1 MHFRDLAASIG
12 QGRFDPRPI
21 GTGFFFAMPKST
33 LAVRDVEI
41 PAGKIGKTAGNRA
54 SKAGPERPP
63 LPAGWLTSD
72 DDEIRLRRWRGQ
84 SEIHSVSA
92 LETNQPTFGT
102 FRVQSASGVNYDV
115 EIRSLSEA
123 INSCGCIDHRVNGL
137 GTCKHIEGVIANL
150 ARSGAGPLRLAASSG
165 SSRVEVFLDRRGPSV
180 PAVLWPSSQTTAQL
194 RNARRWLHDYLDAN
208 GELTRDPRRIEQL
221 IVAWNG
227 APLAIRRAIR
237 LSRHFSSWL
246 DRSRRK
252 RERHAARAAFE
263 ASDRAF
269 AGLVKQP
276 LLPYQRDGVLHLAFG
291 ERALLADEMGL
302 GKTVQAIAAC
312 ELLAR
317 LKNIGRVLIVCP
329 ASLKS
334 EWEEQIARFCDRSTR
349 LVFGPRAQRLAA
361 YRDPAFFT
369 IVNYEQVLSDA
380 DDVNDVLAPDVVVL
394 DEAQRIK
401 NWQTKTARRVKSLRS
416 RYAFVLTG
424 TPVENRIDELYSIM
438 QYLDPE
444 ILGPLFR
451 FNRDFYKLDER
462 GRPVDY
468 HNLAGLRER
477 LQPVVLRRRKADV
490 EGQLPGR
497 TIKNFFVA
505 MADEQRER
513 YEEYSAQAARLIAI
527 AQRRPLTKAE
537 FDRMQMLLA
546 CMRMTCDTPA
556 ILDPSCRISPKL
568 EELEGILEDVLQE
581 PGRKAIIFS
590 EWERMLV
597 MVRELAGEMGFDA
610 AWHTGSVSQIQRRV
624 EINRFKNDPA
634 CRLFLSTDSGSVGL
648 NLQAAS
654 AVINIDLPWN
664 PAKLEQRIARA
675 WRKGQARSVT
685 VVNLITEGSIEH
697 NILHLLGRK
706 QALADGV
713 MDGIGD
719 LASLKMP
726 SGRAAFLERMQAM
739 MGGAA
744 AAPVRPLSPIEA
756 LAADLVRRHAD
767 RVALIE
773 ARGDGSGEQRVM
785 AVLDLDPPSLATER
799 ARLSEAKG
807 VAVDVIDNATWLTIQ
822 QLTAAGMLQFVH
834 QSRTLYRAPGDGGSG
849 LAATA

>member
-1 MHFRDLAASIG
+1 
-12 QGRFDPRPI
+12 
-21 GTGFFFAMPKST
+21 MPKNT
-33 LAVRDVEI
+33 LAVRDLEM
-41 PAGKIGKTAGNRA
+41 PAPRTGKAVGNRA
-54 SKAGPERPP
+54 TKGAPDRPP

-84 SEIHSVSA
+84 TEIRSVNA
-92 LETNQPTFGT
+92 LETSQPYFGT
-102 FRVQSASGVNYDV
+102 FRVQSTSGVSYDV
-115 EIRSLSEA
+115 EIRSLNEFV
-123 INSCGCIDHRVNGL
+123 NSCGCIDHRVNGL

-150 ARSGAGPLRLAASSG
+150 ARRGAKALQQAASSG
-165 SSRVEVFLDRRGPSV
+165 SSRIEVFLDRRGPSA
-180 PAVLWPSSQTTAQL
+180 PTVLWPSDQSAAQL
-194 RNARRWLHDYLDAN
+194 RNARRWLHGYLDTN
-208 GELTRDPRRIEQL
+208 GDLTRDPRRIEEL
-221 IVAWNG
+221 IMAWNR

-237 LSRHFSSWL
+237 LSPHFRSWL
-246 DRSRRK
+246 DRARRE
-252 RERHAARAAFE
+252 RERHEARTAFE
-263 ASDRAF
+263 ATADRAI
-269 AGLVKQP
+269 ADIVKQP
-276 LLPYQRDGVLHLAFG
+276 LLPYQRDGALHLTFG

-317 LKNIGRVLIVCP
+317 LKRISRVLVVCP

-334 EWEEQIARFCDRSTR
+334 EWEEQIAQFCDRSAR
-349 LVFGPRAQRLAA
+349 LAFGSRTQRLAA

-369 IVNYEQVLSDA
+369 IVNYEQVLTDA
-380 DDVNDVLAPDVVVL
+380 EEINGVLAPDVVVL

-401 NWQTKTARRVKSLRS
+401 NWQTKTARRVKSLQS

-424 TPVENRIDELYSIM
+424 TPVENRIDELYSIL

-468 HNLAGLRER
+468 RNLAELRER
-477 LQPVVLRRRKADV
+477 LRPVVLRRRKADV

-497 TIKNFFVA
+497 TIKNYFVT
-505 MADEQRER
+505 MSDEQRLR
-513 YEEYSAQAARLIAI
+513 YEEYSAQASRLIAI

-537 FDRMQMLLA
+537 FDRMQKLLA
-546 CMRMTCDTPA
+546 CMRMMCDTPA
-556 ILDPSCRISPKL
+556 ILDPSCRVSPKL

-590 EWERMLV
+590 EWERMLA
-597 MVRELAGEMGFDA
+597 MVRGLAGEMGFDA
-610 AWHTGSVSQIQRRV
+610 AWHTGSVSQIQRRA

-675 WRKGQARSVT
+675 WRKGQARPVT

-713 MDGIGD
+713 IDGIGD

-739 MGGAA
+739 MGNAA
-744 AAPVRPLSPIEA
+744 AAPVRALSPAEA
-756 LAADLVRRHAD
+756 LAADLVQRHAD
-767 RVALIE
+767 RVTLIE
-773 ARGDGSGEQRVM
+773 ARADNSGAQRLM
-785 AVLDLDPPSLATER
+785 AVLDLDPPALATER
-799 ARLSEAKG
+799 ARLSEAKT
-807 VAVDVIDNATWLTIQ
+807 VAVDVIDSVTWLTIQ

-834 QSRTLYRAPGDGGSG
+834 EPRTLYRAPGDGGIG
-849 LAATA
+849 AIVTV